1 MRLNNGDLWPV
12 PVVLDID
19 KLDINKIKLNQ
30 TVSLNDEKGNILA
43 NLLIQEIYKPDK
55 KKEALN
61 VYGTVDPSHPGV
73 NYLFNDVGEYYVS
86 GELDV
91 IKNPIHNDFKELR
104 KNPKEIKEIMKRN
117 NIKKLV
123 AFQTR
128 NPMHRA
134 HIELTKLALK
144 DKDTALLIHPIV
156 GMTKPGDIDYYT
168 RVRIYKKILN
178 KYEKDKVFLSLL
190 PLAMRMAGP
199 REALWHSIIRKNY
212 GATHFII
219 GRDHAGPGKDKD
231 GRNFYGD
238 YDAQE
243 LVIKYQDEIGI
254 KVIPFMMMVY
264 LPSRNKYFPIN
275 KISNNEKYL
284 DISGTELRR
293 LLNEG
298 EEIPE
303 WFSYPEVVKEL
314 RKSYPLK
321 HKQGLTL
328 FFTGLSGSGKSTI
341 SEMLLNRL
349 MEIDDRKI
357 SLLDGDIVRN
367 NLSSELGFS
376 KEHRDL
382 NIKRIGYVASEITKH
397 GGIAICAPIAPYDE
411 ARKNVRSMVLKYGN
425 FILVHISTPLE
436 ECEKRDVKGLYKK
449 ARLGIIDNFT
459 GISDKYEIPNDSE
472 LTIDTSRLSPQQ
484 SVELIIKYLKK
495 YKYIN

>member
-1 MRLNNGDLWPV
+1 
-12 PVVLDID
+12 
-19 KLDINKIKLNQ
+19 
-30 TVSLNDEKGNILA
+30 
-43 NLLIQEIYKPDK
+43 
-55 KKEALN
+55 
-61 VYGTVDPSHPGV
+61 
-73 NYLFNDVGEYYVS
+73 
-86 GELDV
+86 
-91 IKNPIHNDFKELR
+91 
-104 KNPKEIKEIMKRN
+104 
-117 NIKKLV
+117 
-123 AFQTR
+123 
-128 NPMHRA
+128 
-134 HIELTKLALK
+134 
-144 DKDTALLIHPIV
+144 
-156 GMTKPGDIDYYT
+156 
-168 RVRIYKKILN
+168 
-178 KYEKDKVFLSLL
+178 
-190 PLAMRMAGP
+190 
-199 REALWHSIIRKNY
+199 
-212 GATHFII
+212 
-219 GRDHAGPGKDKD
+219 
-231 GRNFYGD
+231 
-238 YDAQE
+238 
-243 LVIKYQDEIGI
+243 
-254 KVIPFMMMVY
+254 MMMVY